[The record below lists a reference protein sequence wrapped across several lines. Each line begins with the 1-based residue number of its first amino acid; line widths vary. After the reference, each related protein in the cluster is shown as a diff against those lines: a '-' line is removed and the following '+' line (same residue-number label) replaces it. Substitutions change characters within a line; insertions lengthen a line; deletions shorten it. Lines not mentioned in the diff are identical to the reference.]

1 MKNTALS
8 QRVKIRKTSYLYLA
22 PALVT
27 ILIFTILPIIY
38 SIYIAFTN
46 YSLNTMD
53 NYKFVGLQNF
63 IDILTGSFSKI
74 FFPVFAWN
82 IFFALISTVG
92 TFFVGLILALVL
104 SNKFMKESFI
114 YKAILIIPWALPAT
128 IAIISWQGLFNTD
141 NGAIN
146 LFLMKL
152 HLIKDPIMWLS
163 EKWVARIAIIIVNIW
178 LGFPYM
184 MNVCMGA
191 ISSIPET
198 YYEAAE
204 IDGASKWVQFVKI
217 TLPSL
222 ALTAYPLLIS
232 SFAFNFNNFGAA
244 FLITGGGPANPV
256 TQYAGYTDILA
267 SATYKLT
274 INFYQYG
281 VGAAL
286 SIIIFLLIGTI
297 SFVQM
302 RASGQFKGED

>member
-1 MKNTALS
+1 VKNTALS

-74 FFPVFAWN
+74 FFPVFGWN

-204 IDGASKWVQFVKI
+204 IDSASKWVQFIKI

-244 FLITGGGPANPV
+244 FLITGGGPANPA